1 MAWSVYVIRS
11 EVDGRL
17 YKGMSENIHARLAV
31 HNGGK
36 VSSTKAYRPW
46 ILVHEESCRDS
57 THAREREKFLKSSA
71 GRAFLKSIGSNNG

>member
-1 MAWSVYVIRS
+1 MAWYVYVTKS

-17 YKGMSENIHARLAV
+17 YKGMTKDVAARLAI

-46 ILVHEESCRDS
+46 KLVYKEACRDS
-57 THAREREKFLKSSA
+57 RHAREREKFLKSYA
-71 GRAFLKSIGSNNG
+71 GREFLKTLGH